1 MPLIFPLSGK
11 SVIYLPPSR
20 LVLEHFISMTVNYQ
34 HPILEA
40 TIGDN
45 SLKFPRWI
53 ITPVVQPVIS
63 LRAFFPCRGKHSAFS
78 EDRDLLRWLKPI
90 LVELLFVWS
99 LSLRVLLRLV
109 LPLSLQNVNKCLAE
123 KWMVLVLLTFF
134 FFSFYFF
141 SSSLLSVT
149 DILTWD
155 CRTAQITLKQKFQWK
170 FLGSEIFQ
178 LCLFK
183 NPVVVA
189 WQLLFNT
196 VRTKLSSRYFGGR
209 KAISFSIRT
218 QEESGTVNEVPC
230 LPLNLSSS
238 METWNLAQIFVPVL
252 LHKLCNEYVRLSAH
266 EFSLSRAFETAR
278 SPKYVVGLNI
288 LVTGLIYPGR
298 CLQDSQWTLMFKH
311 NELCS
316 WGSCWWSQVFLVCF
330 LQKLHFLAETLGNF
344 LQAGLISSKQM
355 LPRDFLILACWSFKR
370 TSWEA

>member
-134 FFSFYFF
+134 FFF
-141 SSSLLSVT
+141 SLL
-149 DILTWD
+149 
-155 CRTAQITLKQKFQWK
+155 FF
-170 FLGSEIFQ
+170 FLQ
-178 LCLFK
+178 L
-183 NPVVVA
+183 VVC
-189 WQLLFNT
+189 N
-196 VRTKLSSRYFGGR
+196 RYFDVR
-209 KAISFSIRT
+209 LQSCSNY
-218 QEESGTVNEVPC
+218 SGAEVPV
-230 LPLNLSSS
+230 
-238 METWNLAQIFVPVL
+238 EVL
-252 LHKLCNEYVRLSAH
+252 GIWD
-266 EFSLSRAFETAR
+266 FS
-278 SPKYVVGLNI
+278 VVFI
-288 LVTGLIYPGR
+288 
-298 CLQDSQWTLMFKH
+298 
-311 NELCS
+311 
-316 WGSCWWSQVFLVCF
+316 
-330 LQKLHFLAETLGNF
+330 
-344 LQAGLISSKQM
+344 
-355 LPRDFLILACWSFKR
+355 
-370 TSWEA
+370 

>member
-134 FFSFYFF
+134 FFF
-141 SSSLLSVT
+141 
-149 DILTWD
+149 
-155 CRTAQITLKQKFQWK
+155 
-170 FLGSEIFQ
+170 
-178 LCLFK
+178 
-183 NPVVVA
+183 
-189 WQLLFNT
+189 LLFFFLQLVVCN
-196 VRTKLSSRYFGGR
+196 RYFDVR
-209 KAISFSIRT
+209 LQNCSKY
-218 QEESGTVNEVPC
+218 SGAEVPV
-230 LPLNLSSS
+230 
-238 METWNLAQIFVPVL
+238 EVL
-252 LHKLCNEYVRLSAH
+252 GIWD
-266 EFSLSRAFETAR
+266 FS
-278 SPKYVVGLNI
+278 VVFI
-288 LVTGLIYPGR
+288 
-298 CLQDSQWTLMFKH
+298 
-311 NELCS
+311 
-316 WGSCWWSQVFLVCF
+316 
-330 LQKLHFLAETLGNF
+330 
-344 LQAGLISSKQM
+344 
-355 LPRDFLILACWSFKR
+355 
-370 TSWEA
+370 